1 MKEAIGELNGAIIV
15 IMAVGALSAFFFTFM
30 WPILA
35 DGMEKRARC
44 SDAVCD
50 PGYNS
55 NYQSYCYN
63 PKDPDKKVFECA
75 YKG

>member
-30 WPILA
+30 WPMLSE
-35 DGMEKRARC
+35 GMEGRARC

-50 PGYNS
+50 NGYNS
-55 NYQSYCYN
+55 SYKAYCYN
-63 PKDPDKKVFECA
+63 PKDENREVFECP
-75 YKG
+75 YRG